1 MGDVTQP
8 TILIV
13 DDEPGVRELLSDA
26 LGMSGYLT
34 LTAPDG
40 VEALNILLKQPVDL
54 MLIDINM
61 PKMDG
66 FQLLERHRKDGHQ
79 TPAIMLS
86 ARGDRNDIT
95 TGLKIGADD
104 YVTKPFGLEELV
116 LRVAAVLRRTM
127 TTQQVDAV
135 LQCGPIT
142 LDQGRHLVKYQD
154 ETIDLTQTE
163 FRLLEE
169 LMLRAGFVVSKEALL
184 RAVWD
189 IDFESNTSVVDTYI
203 SYLRK
208 KLHTDDYEGIR
219 TIRGAGFQLMAK

>member
-1 MGDVTQP
+1 MTQP

-40 VEALNILLKQPVDL
+40 VEALNILLMQPVDL
-54 MLIDINM
+54 MQIDINM
-61 PKMDG
+61 PKIDG

>member
-1 MGDVTQP
+1 MSQA

-34 LTAPDG
+34 LSAPDG
-40 VEALNILLKQPVDL
+40 VEALNLLLKQPVDL

-66 FQLLERHRKDGHQ
+66 FELLERHRKDGHQ

-86 ARGDRNDIT
+86 ARGERADIT
-95 TGLKIGADD
+95 TGLKLGADD

-127 TTQQVDAV
+127 PAQQVDAV
-135 LQCGPIT
+135 LQCGPIS

-154 ETIDLTQTE
+154 QVIDLTQTE

-169 LMLRAGFVVSKEALL
+169 LMMRAGFVVSKEALL

-189 IDFESNTSVVDTYI
+189 IDFDSNTSVVDTYI
-203 SYLRK
+203 SYLRR
-208 KLHTDDYEGIR
+208 KLHTDEYEGIR
-219 TIRGAGFQLMAK
+219 TIRGAGFQLMAQ

>member
-1 MGDVTQP
+1 MNQP
-8 TILIV
+8 SILIV

-26 LGMSGYLT
+26 LGMAGYLT
-34 LTAPDG
+34 VSAPDG
-40 VEALNILLKQPVDL
+40 VEALNILLRTPVDL

-86 ARGDRNDIT
+86 ARGERADIT
-95 TGLKIGADD
+95 TGLKLGADD
-104 YVTKPFGLEELV
+104 YVTKPFGLEELM
-116 LRVAAVLRRTM
+116 LRVAAILRRTM
-127 TTQQVDAV
+127 PAQQVDAV

-142 LDQGRHLVKYQD
+142 LDQGRHLVKFQD

-203 SYLRK
+203 SYLRR
-208 KLHTDDYEGIR
+208 KLHRDDYEGIR

>member
-1 MGDVTQP
+1 MTQP

-34 LTAPDG
+34 ISAPDG
-40 VEALNILLKQPVDL
+40 VEALNILLKSPVDL

-86 ARGDRNDIT
+86 ARGDRSDIT
-95 TGLKIGADD
+95 NGLKLGADD

-127 TTQQVDAV
+127 PAQQVDAV
-135 LQCGPIT
+135 LQCGPVT
-142 LDQGRHLVKYQD
+142 LDQGRHLVRYQD

-189 IDFESNTSVVDTYI
+189 IDFESNTNVVDTYI

-208 KLHTDDYEGIR
+208 KLHTDEYEGIR
-219 TIRGAGFQLMAK
+219 TIRGAGFQLMAQ

>member
-1 MGDVTQP
+1 MTQP
-8 TILIV
+8 MILIV

-26 LGMSGYLT
+26 LGMSGYAT
-34 LTAPDG
+34 LSAPDG
-40 VEALNILLKQPVDL
+40 VEALNILLKQSVDL

-66 FQLLERHRKDGHQ
+66 FALLERHRKDGHQ

-95 TGLKIGADD
+95 TGLKLGADD

-127 TTQQVDAV
+127 PTQHTDEV

-142 LDQGRHLVKYQD
+142 LDQGRHLVKYEN

-169 LMLRAGFVVSKEALL
+169 LMLRAGFVVTKEALL

-208 KLHTDDYEGIR
+208 KLHTDEYEGIR
-219 TIRGAGFQLMAK
+219 TIRGTGFQLMAT

>member
-1 MGDVTQP
+1 MTQA

-26 LGMSGYLT
+26 LGMSGYRT
-34 LTAPDG
+34 LSAPDG

-66 FQLLERHRKDGHQ
+66 FELLERHRKDGHQ

-127 TTQQVDAV
+127 PAQQVDAV

-142 LDQGRHLVKYQD
+142 LDQSRHLVKYES

-208 KLHTDDYEGIR
+208 KLHKDDYEGIR

>member
-1 MGDVTQP
+1 MTQP

>member
-1 MGDVTQP
+1 MTSP

-13 DDEPGVRELLSDA
+13 DDEPGVRDLLSDA

-40 VEALNILLKQPVDL
+40 IEALNILHRQSVDL
-54 MLIDINM
+54 LLIDINM

-66 FQLLERHRKDGHQ
+66 FEMLEKHRRDGHN
-79 TPAIMLS
+79 TAAILLS
-86 ARGDRNDIT
+86 ARGDRADIT
-95 TGLKIGADD
+95 TGLKLGADD

-116 LRVAAVLRRTM
+116 LRIAAVLRRTM
-127 TTQQVDAV
+127 PSQSTNAV

-142 LDQGRHLVKYQD
+142 LDQNRHLVKFED
-154 ETIDLTQTE
+154 EPVELTQTE

-169 LMLRAGFVVSKEALL
+169 LMMRSGFVVSKEALL

-208 KLHTDDYEGIR
+208 KLHRDDFEGIH
-219 TIRGAGFQLMAK
+219 TVRGAGFQLLAM

>member
-1 MGDVTQP
+1 MSQAM
-8 TILIV
+8 ILIV

-34 LTAPDG
+34 ITAPDG
-40 VEALNILLKQPVDL
+40 VEALNLLLKQPVDL

-66 FQLLERHRKDGHQ
+66 FALLERHRKDGHQ

-95 TGLKIGADD
+95 TGLKLGADD

-127 TTQQVDAV
+127 PAQQVDAV

-203 SYLRK
+203 SYLRR
-208 KLHTDDYEGIR
+208 KLHRDDYEGIR
-219 TIRGAGFQLMAK
+219 TIRRAGFQLMAK